1 MKKLL
6 LSCRAHLSLDCSQVV
21 VTTQTT
27 PQPLLTHQLKQ
38 LLLQQIPVT
47 LELKLDSTK
56 TEFTTVL
63 LTLMLKLA
71 GNISHS

>member
-1 MKKLL
+1 MKKASVILSSALILGLL
-6 LSCRAHLSLDCSQVV
+6 AGCGNNTDNAAA
-21 VTTQTT
+21 
-27 PQPLLTHQLKQ
+27 LLTHQLKQ